1 MSRLMKSFDL
11 LYDLKSTE
19 ALDQFI
25 RQAVNSKEFMFLM
38 LSEIQDRYRQIEQ
51 YLKLIAELQE
61 EIIMNDIVSKA
72 HQKLVGE
79 LMVPDHPA
87 HKATKSPIQGAV
99 FGQAPVSFC
108 RSCGAS
114 IPHRD
119 GEVRCHDCM
128 HHLPLV
134 VNPNND

>member
-1 MSRLMKSFDL
+1 MSRLRKSFDV

-25 RQAVNSKEFMFLM
+25 KQTVNSKELMFLM
-38 LSEIQDRYRQIEQ
+38 LNEIQDRDRQ
-51 YLKLIAELQE
+51 IAELQE

-134 VNPNND
+134 VNPDND

>member
-1 MSRLMKSFDL
+1 MSRLMKSFDV

-38 LSEIQDRYRQIEQ
+38 LSEIQDRDRQ
-51 YLKLIAELQE
+51 IAELQE

-134 VNPNND
+134 VNPDND